1 MWGAGGYVAQ
11 TVVRRSV
18 AISEICVRTIFIRR
32 PVQFSSVQ
40 SNRVQDGGRALD
52 SPLVSKIATL
62 LINCACRI
70 SCSCARK
77 GTDRERGGAL
87 CLAYVYVAVS
97 PNTLQFVYC
106 KWGKQMRGIWWNVML
121 SRTLVKAFY
130 QHLLYKN
137 NIKFLHIR

>member
-1 MWGAGGYVAQ
+1 MGWAGPGGGYVAQ

-40 SNRVQDGGRALD
+40 SNRVQAGGRALD

-77 GTDRERGGAL
+77 GTDREGGRW

-106 KWGKQMRGIWWNVML
+106 KWDTQMRGI
-121 SRTLVKAFY
+121 
-130 QHLLYKN
+130 
-137 NIKFLHIR
+137 